1 MPGAHRHND
10 SRFCGATTIS
20 SGTVRVNGRA
30 WAVEGDPNTHGGGEL
45 ISVYGSTVRI
55 GGKKVICA
63 VGDKAGGD
71 NALHPIPPT
80 DPSSSSGNVF
90 VYEGKD
96 GKVT

>member
-80 DPSSSSGNVF
+80 DPSTSSKNVW